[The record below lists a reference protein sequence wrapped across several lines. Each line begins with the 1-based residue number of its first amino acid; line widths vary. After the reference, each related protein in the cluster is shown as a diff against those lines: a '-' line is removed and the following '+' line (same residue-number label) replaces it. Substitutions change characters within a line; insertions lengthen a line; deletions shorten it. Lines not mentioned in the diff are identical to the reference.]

1 MSDLKLSASLYQ
13 RFLTCPQGAAFSLD
27 QNLKYLNKLSLAAA
41 LGIVSHALVEKST
54 QIPIEWNREEIS
66 EWFET
71 NWNEL
76 VEEQYSELRKQWFPN
91 VVPKP
96 QSWRGYYSSYASAKT
111 LVVKNSGL
119 LPPKSLGLKMHS
131 SEFHVSNVPQ
141 MPLVERYLVSE
152 KYKIVGKPDYVFLE
166 NDKATIVDYKFGSN
180 QDDLEKHKNQMYFY
194 HLLIEDVT
202 KIDVGKLSIV
212 ASENRIWEIAIVD
225 LELRYL
231 EKDIPRVLGALLSN
245 SVAAIPSVENC
256 KFCPFK
262 SVCEPFKRSKIE
274 FRPNRPVAISGEV
287 TQIRKISAETQEL
300 LLRPILGPHGVEL
313 KIFGIPSEYAINVGD
328 SVFLSDNLDYL
339 DERIIGFSW
348 NSRISIQG

>member
-13 RFLTCPQGAAFSLD
+13 RFLNCPQGAAFSID
-27 QNLKYLNKLSLAAA
+27 QNVKYLNKLTLGAAI
-41 LGIVSHALVEKST
+41 GIVSHKLVEKST
-54 QIPIEWNREEIS
+54 RIPIEWSKDEIS
-66 EWFET
+66 TWFET

-76 VEEQYSELRKQWFPN
+76 IEEQYSELKRQWFPN

-96 QSWRGYYSSYASAKT
+96 QSWRGYFASYASAKT

-119 LPPKSLGLKMHS
+119 LPPKAPDSKIHS
-131 SEFHVSNVPQ
+131 PEFHVTNIPE
-141 MPLVERYLVSE
+141 MPLVEQYLVSE

-166 NDKATIVDYKFGSN
+166 NEKATIVDYKFGSN
-180 QDDLEKHKNQMYFY
+180 QEDLEKHKVQMFFY
-194 HLLIEDVT
+194 QLLIEDVT
-202 KIDVGKLSIV
+202 KMDVGKLSIV
-212 ASENRIWEIAIVD
+212 ASENRVWEIAIVNS
-225 LELRYL
+225 ELRYL
-231 EKDIPRVLGALLSN
+231 EKDIPRVLGALISN

-274 FRPNRPVAISGEV
+274 FRPNRPMAISGEV
-287 TQIRKISAETQEL
+287 TQIREVSAEIQEL
-300 LLRPILGPHGVEL
+300 LLSSTLGPHGVEL
-313 KIFGIPSEYAINVGD
+313 KLFGIPSEYAISVGD

-339 DERIIGFSW
+339 DEKIIGFSW